1 MYIIDGHN
9 LFHTILKLDELF
21 APVTDVQMC
30 QLVNNFF
37 QLIGQKGEMV
47 FDGTGPRDKHPY
59 DNFSNLEV
67 FFSDITTEPRRVQGR
82 PASYVVQV
90 GTDADSIIE
99 DKIKADTSPKRLVI
113 VSSDRR
119 LRKAAQQRKAASV
132 KSDEFWIFLNKEL
145 NKKRPKKEPGGKRQG
160 LSESETDKWLEIFG
174 IE

>member
-9 LFHTILKLDELF
+9 LLHTIIKMDELF
-21 APVTDVQMC
+21 EPVTDT
-30 QLVNNFF
+30 QLCRLINNYL
-37 QLIGQKGEMV
+37 QLTGQKGELV
-47 FDGTGPRDKHPY
+47 FDGTGPREKNAY
-59 DNFSNLEV
+59 ENFSNLEV
-67 FFSDITTEPRRVQGR
+67 FFSNI
-82 PASYVVQV
+82 

-119 LRKAAQQRKAASV
+119 LRKAAQIRKAASI
-132 KSDEFWIFLNKEL
+132 KSAEFWVLLNKEL

-160 LSESETDKWLEIFG
+160 LSESETKKWLEIFG